1 MFKDLFLAYSE
12 SQHDV
17 NSFTF
22 TVVLLFFS
30 SYYFLSQ
37 WGGGGG
43 SLEIVKT
50 REYICTTVYLLVHY
64 IFCTLFRSMYSVYEL
79 LELVF
84 EMNIINGHK
93 NRIFIEVHVFPKV
106 KVRGIHSTEY

>member
-1 MFKDLFLAYSE
+1 MMSTLLLL
-12 SQHDV
+12 
-17 NSFTF
+17 
-22 TVVLLFFS
+22 LLF
-30 SYYFLSQ
+30 YYFFLLIIFCHN
-37 WGGGGG
+37 GEGGG